1 MRPTAQEQR
10 LEQAEERR
18 MIRTTEHIQQDI
30 RQIASEIQELRRT
43 QKPTRDSDRSDIA
56 RRIYQLTA
64 RLDALY
70 AEKRALSA
78 PAPSTK
84 RPDTEKG
91 NQRTAAAELVAQL
104 FRTQPTGD

>member
-1 MRPTAQEQR
+1 
-10 LEQAEERR
+10 

-30 RQIASEIQELRRT
+30 HQTASEIQELRRT
-43 QKPTRDSDRSDIA
+43 QKPTLDSDRSNIA

-70 AEKRALSA
+70 AEKRAISA
-78 PAPSTK
+78 PAPPTK

-91 NQRTAAAELVAQL
+91 HHRKAAAELVAQL

>member
-1 MRPTAQEQR
+1 
-10 LEQAEERR
+10 
-18 MIRTTEHIQQDI
+18 MIRTIESIQKDI
-30 RQIASEIQELRRT
+30 ADTVCEIQELRRA
-43 QKPTRDSDRSDIA
+43 QGPTWDDPGSPTK
-56 RRIYQLTA
+56 RIHELTL

-84 RPDTEKG
+84 LPATDKG
-91 NQRTAAAELVAQL
+91 HRRKAAAELVAQL